1 MKKTLTSFVI
11 AALTIATAS
20 CMHASDDVVISV
32 SDLPQT
38 AQTTINKHFS
48 GKKIAVAKKDKD
60 LFDIDYEVIFT
71 DADKIEF
78 DSKGNWTDIECKNSS
93 VPAALVPA
101 EITSYVATNY
111 PNAKIIEL
119 EKERKKYD
127 VKLNNGFELE
137 FNTKFEVI
145 KIELDD

>member
-11 AALTIATAS
+11 AVLTIATAS

-38 AQTTINKHFS
+38 AQTTISNYFS
-48 GKKIAVAKKDKD
+48 GKKIAVVKKDKD

-93 VPAALVPA
+93 VPAALVPE

>member
-1 MKKTLTSFVI
+1 MKKALTTFVI
-11 AALTIATAS
+11 VALTIAAAG
-20 CMHASDDVVISV
+20 CIHASDDVAISI

-38 AQTTINKHFS
+38 AQNTISKYFS
-48 GKKIAVAKKDKD
+48 AKKVALAKKDKD
-60 LFDIDYEVIFT
+60 LFDVDYEVIFT

-101 EITSYVATNY
+101 EITSYVSTNY
-111 PNAKIIEL
+111 PDAKIIEL

-127 VKLNNGFELE
+127 VKLNNGFEIT
-137 FNTKFEVI
+137 FNTKFQVI
-145 KIELDD
+145 KIDLDD